1 MKEINVGTVLDILKV
16 AKEKYAELS
25 DENKVNGNIDVADSF
40 ENDVKF
46 LRKVIAHFESK
57 WTLNTSL
64 EIAVSNDEYIQSN
77 IMDILTAL
85 RFVCN
90 SYEYQMRILESK
102 YTTINTCI
110 EKVKNISLAY

>member
-1 MKEINVGTVLDILKV
+1 MKEISVGAVLDILKV

-25 DENKVNGNIDVADSF
+25 DENKTNGNTDVAISF
-40 ENDVKF
+40 GNDVQF
-46 LRKVIAHFESK
+46 LKKIIAHFEAE

-64 EIAVSNDEYIQSN
+64 EVAISSDEYIQSN

-90 SYEYQMRILESK
+90 SYEYQMKILKSK
-102 YTTINTCI
+102 YANINECI